1 VCVLSPEDEILRFKS
16 LPHSVRSASLP
27 ETTRHTV
34 AVTAAPP
41 ARRRHLRDLLAT
53 IPIIVLIPALL
64 LPVVGAHA
72 SIGGTLIASPAE
84 LAVLPTSGSA
94 WTYLKGVADGDLGL
108 ADLTDQNNKHD
119 VRTLAVAFVAN
130 RLNSDAY
137 RAKAR
142 AAILGAMGTE
152 RVGANNSI
160 LALGRQLGAY
170 VLAADL
176 IGLSGTDDAR
186 FRAWLS
192 DIRTRVLG
200 GHGRYTSLKGTCEDS
215 PHNWGTFA
223 CASLIAA
230 NLYLGDDA
238 AVARSWAVFRGLT
251 GDRLAYAG
259 FENLSTD
266 VWACPGVPFTPDN
279 AGCPGDPV
287 RYGAFVKDVTRGT
300 DPPLATGSGLSYTL
314 EILQGVA
321 LQAELLARA
330 GHPDAWNRLR
340 PAFDWARRN
349 GVLDL
354 SSVGYHVTW
363 WANERLGWNA
373 ATRPAAMGRVFG
385 FTDWLYGSPAAGS
398 VPVPAATP
406 KPTSTPVVP
415 VPTPTPAGTPRPT
428 VAPTPTPASGG
439 GTPASTPAPTAVPV
453 PVPPPV
459 PADTV
464 LGSLRGAGARIAGSS
479 AAQVATATSLAI
491 SRPSG
496 VVAGDL
502 LVAAIDVRG
511 QPRITAPSGWQH
523 VRTDNNGSIVELAT
537 YIHIAAATEPANY
550 TWGFSNAQSAAG
562 AIVAV
567 HGQGAS
573 PIGDSAGRINPKAS
587 IIVGPSSQADRTG
600 SLVLAFFGPARA
612 TSVTPPLGMSEIED
626 IASSAGTYKAT
637 LEVAGGSAPAG
648 PIGTLTATAAGTSA
662 SVAQVIVI
670 RP

>member
-1 VCVLSPEDEILRFKS
+1 VCVLSPEDERLRFKS
-16 LPHSVRSASLP
+16 MPQSVRSASLP
-27 ETTRHTV
+27 ETTRRAV
-34 AVTAAPP
+34 ALATPTP
-41 ARRRHLRDLLAT
+41 ARSRRLRDILAT
-53 IPIIVLIPALL
+53 VPIIVLIPALL
-64 LPVVGAHA
+64 LPFVGAHA
-72 SIGGTLIASPAE
+72 SIGGSLIASPAE
-84 LAVLPTSGSA
+84 LAVLPTSGPA

-119 VRTLAVAFVAN
+119 VRTLGVALVAN

-137 RAKAR
+137 RAKAS
-142 AAILGAMGTE
+142 AAILSAMGTE
-152 RVGANNSI
+152 RVGAYNSI

-176 IGLSGTDDAR
+176 IGLSGPDDAR
-186 FRAWLS
+186 FRVWLS

-200 GHGRYTSLKGTCEDS
+200 GHSRYTSLKGTCEDS

-223 CASLIAA
+223 CASLVAA

-279 AGCPGDPV
+279 AGCPGDLV
-287 RYGAFVKDVTRGT
+287 RHGAFVKDVTRGT
-300 DPPLATGSGLSYTL
+300 DPPIASGAGLSYTL

-330 GHPDAWNRLR
+330 GHADAWNRLR

-373 ATRPAAMGRVFG
+373 TTRPAVMGRVFG

-398 VPVPAATP
+398 VPVPTPTP
-406 KPTSTPVVP
+406 KPTSAPVGP
-415 VPTPTPAGTPRPT
+415 TATPTPVGTPRPT
-428 VAPTPTPASGG
+428 VAPTPTSTGAAG
-439 GTPASTPAPTAVPV
+439 TPAPTPV
-453 PVPPPV
+453 PTVA
-459 PADTV
+459 PAADFL
-464 LGSLRGAGARIAGSS
+464 LGSLRGAGARIVGSAS
-479 AAQVATATSLAI
+479 AQVATATSLPI
-491 SRPSG
+491 DVPTG
-496 VVAGDL
+496 IVAGDL

-511 QPRITAPSGWQH
+511 QPRITAPIGWQH
-523 VRTDNNGSIVELAT
+523 VRTDNNGSVIELAT
-537 YIHIAAATEPANY
+537 YTHIADGTEPSSY
-550 TWGFSNAQSAAG
+550 TWGFSTAQSGAG

-567 HGQGAS
+567 HGQGAEA
-573 PIGDSAGRINPKAS
+573 IGDSAGRINAKAS
-587 IIVGPSSQADRTG
+587 PILGPSSQADRSG
-600 SLVLAFFGPARA
+600 SLVVAFFGPARA
-612 TSVTPPLGMSEIED
+612 TSITPPAGMTELED
-626 IASSAGTYKAT
+626 IASTAGTYKAT
-637 LEVAGGSAPAG
+637 LEVAGGSASAG
-648 PIGTLTATAAGTSA
+648 PIEPLTATAAGTSA
-662 SVAQVIVI
+662 SVVQVLVI

>member
-1 VCVLSPEDEILRFKS
+1 VCVLSPEDERLRYKS

-34 AVTAAPP
+34 ALASPAP
-41 ARRRHLRDLLAT
+41 ARRRRLRDVLAT
-53 IPIIVLIPALL
+53 VPIILLIPALL
-64 LPVVGAHA
+64 LPFVGAHA

-84 LAVLPTSGSA
+84 LAVLPTSGPA
-94 WTYLKGVADGDLGL
+94 WTYLKGVADGDLGV

-119 VRTLAVAFVAN
+119 VHTLGVALVAN

-137 RAKAR
+137 RAKAS
-142 AAILGAMGTE
+142 AAILSAIGTE
-152 RVGANNSI
+152 RVGATNSI

-176 IGLSGTDDAR
+176 IGLSGADDAR
-186 FRAWLS
+186 FRVWLS

-200 GHGRYTSLKGTCEDS
+200 GHGRYTSLKGTCEDA

-223 CASLIAA
+223 CASLVAA

-266 VWACPGVPFTPDN
+266 VWACPGVAFTPDN
-279 AGCPGDPV
+279 AGCPGDLV
-287 RYGAFVKDVTRGT
+287 RHGAFVKDVTRGT
-300 DPPLATGSGLSYTL
+300 DPPIASGAGLSYTL

-363 WANERLGWNA
+363 WANERLGWNV

-398 VPVPAATP
+398 VPVPTPTP
-406 KPTSTPVVP
+406 KPTTAPAG
-415 VPTPTPAGTPRPT
+415 PTATPAPVGTPRPT
-428 VAPTPTPASGG
+428 VAPTPTPVGG
-439 GTPASTPAPTAVPV
+439 AGTPAPTAVPT
-453 PVPPPV
+453 PVPTV
-459 PADTV
+459 APAVDFL
-464 LGSLRGAGARIAGSS
+464 LGGLRGAGARIVGSK
-479 AAQVATATSLAI
+479 AAQVATATGLPLDA
-491 SRPSG
+491 PSG

-511 QPRITAPSGWQH
+511 QPRITAPSGWQL
-523 VRTDNNGSIVELAT
+523 VRTDNNGSVIELAT
-537 YIHIAAATEPANY
+537 YTHIADASEPTSY
-550 TWGFSNAQSAAG
+550 DWGFSNAQSAAG
-562 AIVAV
+562 VIVAV
-567 HGQGAS
+567 RGQAAA
-573 PIGDSAGRINPKAS
+573 PIGDSAGRINAKAS
-587 IIVGPSSQADRTG
+587 SIVGPSSQADRSG

-612 TSVTPPLGMSEIED
+612 TSITPPAGMTELED
-626 IASSAGTYKAT
+626 VASTAGTYKAT
-637 LEVAGGSAPAG
+637 LEVAAGSASAG
-648 PIGTLTATAAGTSA
+648 PIGPLTASAAGTSA
-662 SVAQVIVI
+662 SVVQVIVI